1 MKQLTIQ
8 KKIILWF
15 SAMLLIIVILI
26 SAMTFAIAGSVLNES
41 IKERL
46 HDIVY
51 QNMAENHRI
60 IFF

>member
-15 SAMLLIIVILI
+15 SAMLLIIVMLI

-41 IKERL
+41 I
-46 HDIVY
+46 
-51 QNMAENHRI
+51 
-60 IFF
+60 